1 MIYFISDHHW
11 GHKAVIWMENRPF
24 KDINEMNQYMIDAW
38 NSVVT
43 DEDQVYHLGD
53 VSYKINPKY
62 LKHNILSKLNG
73 EKHLIIGNHDERIL
87 STISDSFK
95 TVEYYGKLTYQ
106 YNDKEYKFVMF
117 HNPIYSWNGIWRG
130 TIHICG
136 HTHTKSKKYY
146 ENHPGR
152 IINVSV
158 ELLDYKPISIIEVIN
173 RVGNKI
179 VTIPNQQ

>member
-1 MIYFISDHHW
+1 MIYFISDQHW
-11 GHKAVIWMENRPF
+11 GHKAIIWMEKRPF
-24 KDINEMNQYMIDAW
+24 SDVNEMNQYMIDAW

-43 DEDQVYHLGD
+43 NEDTVYHIGD
-53 VSYKINPKY
+53 LSYKLNPKY
-62 LKHNILSKLNG
+62 LKNNILSKLNG

-87 STISDSFK
+87 NTIKDSFK
-95 TVEYYGKLTYQ
+95 TINYYGKLSYK

-136 HTHTKSKKYY
+136 HTHTKSRKYF

-152 IINVSV
+152 IINVSA
-158 ELLDYKPISIIEVIN
+158 ELLNYKPISIVDIID
-173 RVGNKI
+173 RVGNKKVI
-179 VTIPNQQ
+179 IPIEQ